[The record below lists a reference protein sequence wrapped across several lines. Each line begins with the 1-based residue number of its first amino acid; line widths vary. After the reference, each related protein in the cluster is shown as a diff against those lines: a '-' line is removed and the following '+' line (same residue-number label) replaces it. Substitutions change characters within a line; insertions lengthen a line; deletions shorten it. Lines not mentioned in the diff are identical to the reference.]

1 MPIGLPGFL
10 EKISII
16 SSVGGCYTEGVRG
29 WMPDKRMILW
39 AVALVVAFGVGFA
52 IGAALW
58 EEDVVP
64 AGWSSEPAGFV
75 SNR

>member
-1 MPIGLPGFL
+1 
-10 EKISII
+10 
-16 SSVGGCYTEGVRG
+16 
-29 WMPDKRMILW
+29 MPDKRMILW
-39 AVALVVAFGVGFA
+39 AVALMVAFGVGFA

-58 EEDVVP
+58 EEGVVP